1 MSNNFNNYIATE
13 PKKSDFRYFIV
24 NVMKGTEL
32 VHSDVIHHSQNYEL
46 SQAICEIF
54 SKAMTK
60 SGIKNITNVE
70 HVRATFD
77 SFFDTEIDY
86 DFPEEEYPPFK
97 GSRIR
102 YKTKGMKKPWYHL
115 DDSWEF
121 HFTEKFAENLYLEAY
136 EHYIEKQKELT
147 EAFKQNLFKTHQL
160 LNHPKKEVLWNK
172 AVDKFGLERPN
183 SFDDIW
189 KYTSDVYTLMI

>member
-1 MSNNFNNYIATE
+1 MSTNFSNYIATK

-24 NVMKGTEL
+24 NVMKGAAL
-32 VHSDVIHHSQNYEL
+32 VHSGVIHHSRNDDL
-46 SQAICEIF
+46 SQAVREVISE
-54 SKAMTK
+54 AMTK
-60 SGIKNITNVE
+60 SGIKNLTNVE

-102 YKTKGMKKPWYHL
+102 YKTKGMKKPWNHL

-136 EHYIEKQKELT
+136 EDYIERQKELT

-160 LNHPKKEVLWNK
+160 LKHPKREALWEK
-172 AVDKFGLERPN
+172 VVKKFPLDRPN
-183 SFDDIW
+183 SFDEIW
-189 KYTSDVYTLMI
+189 KYTSDVYSLMI